1 MTLTGA
7 EFQVLKGRDAV
18 IQHFRHSDSALADSS
33 LKIVDI
39 LTSETKVGVEFVLTG
54 THTGPFDLGPGRGS
68 VPPTGKQPAVPVYWA
83 MTIRDGK
90 IERVVHYWDMFGLLI
105 QLGLVPAPD
114 LVPA

>member
-1 MTLTGA
+1 
-7 EFQVLKGRDAV
+7 V
-18 IQHFRHSDSALADSS
+18 
-33 LKIVDI
+33 
-39 LTSETKVGVEFVLTG
+39 TSETKVGVEFVLTG